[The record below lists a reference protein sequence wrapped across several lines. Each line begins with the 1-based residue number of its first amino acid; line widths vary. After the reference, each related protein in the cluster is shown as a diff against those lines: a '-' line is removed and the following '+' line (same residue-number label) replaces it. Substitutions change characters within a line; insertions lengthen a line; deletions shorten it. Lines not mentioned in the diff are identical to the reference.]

1 MCWYSIRSTYLLLA
15 IGTLNQVSIFNAAP
29 GYVPTVGIRCS
40 SDIMPH
46 LLAIEECQLLVRRK
60 EFNSFTWKVLYPLF
74 FNSAT
79 FNGFVVLQV
88 TEVARLISNLKNM
101 HAFFKTQLLSR
112 SFMNSQKYSIH
123 PNNLVSVAQCDCIS
137 VSSKAPQDQ
146 VQCLVRDRSKQLE
159 REGFQVVTAYTIL
172 ENR

>member
-15 IGTLNQVSIFNAAP
+15 IGTLNQASIFNAAP
-29 GYVPTVGIRCS
+29 GYVPTAGIRYS
-40 SDIMPH
+40 SNIMPH
-46 LLAIEECQLLVRRK
+46 LLAIEESQLLVCRE
-60 EFNSFTWKVLYPLF
+60 EFNSFRWRVLYPLF

-88 TEVARLISNLKNM
+88 TEVVRLFSNLKNM

-123 PNNLVSVAQCDCIS
+123 PNSLVSVAQSNCIS
-137 VSSKAPQDQ
+137 VFSEASQDQ

-159 REGFQVVTAYTIL
+159 REGFQVVT
-172 ENR
+172 